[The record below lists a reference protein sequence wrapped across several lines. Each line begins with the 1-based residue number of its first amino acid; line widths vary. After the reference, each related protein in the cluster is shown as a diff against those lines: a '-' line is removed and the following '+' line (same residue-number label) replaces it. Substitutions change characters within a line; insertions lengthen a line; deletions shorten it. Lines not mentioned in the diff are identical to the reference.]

1 MCRVSDSTHGA
12 LTLRG
17 ARQEEEEEVVWS
29 EAECQRDA
37 SLDTEGHRDALVAF
51 PQTRTAEPLTR

>member
-1 MCRVSDSTHGA
+1 MCSVSDSTHGA

-37 SLDTEGHRDALVAF
+37 SLDTEGHRDALVAS
-51 PQTRTAEPLTR
+51 PQPEPPSP